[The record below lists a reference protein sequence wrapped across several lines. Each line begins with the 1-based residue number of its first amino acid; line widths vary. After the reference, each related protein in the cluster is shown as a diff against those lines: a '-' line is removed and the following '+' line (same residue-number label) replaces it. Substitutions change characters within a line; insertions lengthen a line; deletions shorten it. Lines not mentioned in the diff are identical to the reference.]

1 MVKIRLKKKNL
12 MMVEKLTAKQ
22 DRGRVNQKILVMV
35 FQQEIRVKREILMSW
50 EEHQQILFKVKQE
63 LIKKMDLKLRLTK
76 QIILVKKQV
85 LVQ

>member
-35 FQQEIRVKREILMSW
+35 FQQEIRVKREILMSR